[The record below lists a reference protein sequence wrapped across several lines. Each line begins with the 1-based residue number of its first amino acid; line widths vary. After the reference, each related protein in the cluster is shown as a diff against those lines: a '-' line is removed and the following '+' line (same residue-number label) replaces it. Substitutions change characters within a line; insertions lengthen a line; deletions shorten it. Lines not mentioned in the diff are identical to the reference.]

1 MSNSCEKFFMAVLTW
16 CFILVK
22 RLIRFI
28 SEFSVRNAPIS
39 KVKQARTPEV
49 SLTFYQSGKQILK
62 AEQWSSLAKGEPRP
76 TLKPE
81 KSIIYPQA
89 RLTWRRP
96 VHSKSSKAY
105 WPFIAPSIS
114 PKIVNIAAIDP
125 NDLANGKQST
135 HSPLIVI
142 PPWYR
147 WNLFRYFKSPSLQNR
162 WRLMKEVIPM

>member
-1 MSNSCEKFFMAVLTW
+1 MSNSCEKIFMAVLTW

-62 AEQWSSLAKGEPRP
+62 PEQWSSPAKGEPRP

-96 VHSKSSKAY
+96 VHFKSSKAY

-114 PKIVNIAAIDP
+114 PKTVNIAAIDP

-142 PPWYR
+142 PP
-147 WNLFRYFKSPSLQNR
+147 
-162 WRLMKEVIPM
+162 

>member
-1 MSNSCEKFFMAVLTW
+1 MAVLTW

-62 AEQWSSLAKGEPRP
+62 PEQWSSPAKGEPRP

-114 PKIVNIAAIDP
+114 PKTVNIAAIDP
-125 NDLANGKQST
+125 NDLASGKQST